1 MTHPV
6 KASLLLCFFI
16 VCGSALVVTQKL
28 RERVPP
34 PNPRELF
41 AIVNQQLVAFR
52 TSDFR
57 SAYRYAATGVQQ
69 KFTLTQ
75 FEAMVRRD
83 FPEMTRS
90 HRVEFGLVRVQ
101 GGSAL
106 VQVFFIRPDGMARSF
121 LHSLTNEDAVWKIDG
136 VEELK
141 SYHHDLPLGGSQA

>member
-1 MTHPV
+1 MTHPI
-6 KASLLLCFFI
+6 KAALLLCFFL
-16 VCGSALVVTQKL
+16 VCGSAVVVTQKL
-28 RERVPP
+28 RERVPA

-57 SAYRYAATGVQQ
+57 SAYHYAATGVQQ

-90 HRVEFGLVRVQ
+90 HRVEFGLVRIQ
-101 GGSAL
+101 GGTAL
-106 VQVFFIRPDGMARSF
+106 VQVFFIGRDGMARSF
-121 LHSLTNEDAVWKIDG
+121 LYSLTNEDAVWKIDG

-141 SYHHDLPLGGSQA
+141 SYHRDLPLSGSRA